1 MELVSLQSVVDI
13 LYRRTYAFQDFGC
26 FDDVKHEIESLPR
39 SESAKEAYWKGTEI
53 EGYTGGRP
61 VYSLYEC
68 SGCGF
73 ETADETDYCGGCGAK
88 MAKEVIHSDS
98 D

>member
-1 MELVSLQSVVDI
+1 MEVVSFQAVIDV

-26 FDDVKHEIESLPR
+26 FDDVKREIESLPR
-39 SESAKEAYWKGTEI
+39 SESAKQARWIGI
-53 EGYTGGRP
+53 EHDGYTGGQP
-61 VYSLYEC
+61 VWRVLEC
-68 SGCGF
+68 SGCGN
-73 ETADETDYCGGCGAK
+73 ETDADTDYCPHCGAI

>member
-1 MELVSLQSVVDI
+1 MELVSLQSVIDV
-13 LYRRTYAFQDFGC
+13 LYHRTYAFNDFGD
-26 FDDVKHEIESLPR
+26 FEDVRHEIESLPR
-39 SESAKEAYWKGTEI
+39 SESAKEAYWKGVEI

-68 SGCGF
+68 SRCGY
-73 ETADETDYCGGCGAK
+73 ETDDETDYCGGCGAK
-88 MAKEVIHSDS
+88 MAKEVISSDS

>member
-1 MELVSLQSVVDI
+1 MELVSLQSVIDI
-13 LYRRTYAFQDFGC
+13 LYRRTYAFNDIGDFE
-26 FDDVKHEIESLPR
+26 DVRHEIESLPR
-39 SESAKEAYWKGTEI
+39 SESAKEAFWKGIEI

-68 SGCGF
+68 SGCGY
-73 ETADETDYCGGCGAK
+73 ETVDETDYCGNCGAK

>member
-1 MELVSLQSVVDI
+1 MELVSLQSVIDV
-13 LYRRTYAFQDFGC
+13 LYHRTYAFNDFGD
-26 FDDVKHEIESLPR
+26 FEDVQQEIESLPR
-39 SESAKEAYWKGTEI
+39 SESAKEAFWKGVEI

-68 SGCGF
+68 SGCGC

-88 MAKEVIHSDS
+88 MAKEVISNES
-98 D
+98 